1 MSQMKIKLDGKE
13 IEVKKGISGEELIAM
28 QGLKDVI
35 ALEIDNKLVD
45 LSTTITTPCTI
56 KTITL
61 KDQKGMEIFWHS
73 SAHVLAA
80 AVRKLY
86 PNAKPTIGPPI
97 ENGFYYDFADLKI
110 SEEDLEKIEK
120 EALKI
125 IESNAKPERRIVS
138 KEEALELFKDNK
150 YKKELIEEFSENG
163 EELTV
168 YDIAGFIDLCRGP
181 HLPSIGLIKAFKVL
195 KTSGAYWRG
204 DANNEQLT
212 RIYGISFPS
221 REELKQYLKQLEE
234 AEKRDHRKI
243 ARQLELFSIH
253 EEGPGFPFW
262 HPKGYRIYRAL
273 EEYMREL
280 LFREEYLEVKTP
292 MILNKKLW
300 LQSGHWDHYKEN
312 MYFTKIDNE
321 EYAVKPMNCPGHILI
336 YKTRVHSYKE
346 FPLRMAEFGLVHR
359 HELSGV
365 LSGLFRVRCFT
376 QDDAHIFCRE
386 DQIKQEIRNILRLI
400 NEIYSTLGFK
410 YKTNLSTRPED
421 YMGRLELWNK
431 AEQAL
436 KEALKEEG
444 MSYEIKEGEGA
455 FYGPKI
461 DFEITDALGREWQ
474 CATIQLDF
482 QMPERF
488 DLTYMGED
496 GTMNHRP
503 VMIHRAIY
511 GSLERFIGI
520 LIEHFAGKMPLW
532 LSPEHVRI
540 IPVADRHLSYAE
552 KIRQELKKNKF
563 YATIDDRDASLNKK
577 IREAQL
583 EKVNYIVVVGDK
595 EVEEGT
601 VNIRARDNK
610 FQLTTTIEKFIEGL
624 RKEREEK
631 ILEAKK
637 EYFE

>member
-1 MSQMKIKLDGKE
+1 MKIKLNGKE
-13 IEVKKGISGEELIAM
+13 IEVKKGISGEELIEM

-61 KDQKGMEIFWHS
+61 KDQKGMEIFWHT

-125 IESNAKPERRIVS
+125 IESNAKPERKIIS

-150 YKKELIEEFSENG
+150 FKKELIEEFSENG

-346 FPLRMAEFGLVHR
+346 FPLRIAEFGLVHR

-376 QDDAHIFCRE
+376 QDDAHVFCRE

-400 NEIYSTLGFK
+400 NEIYTTLGFK
-410 YKTNLSTRPED
+410 YKINLSTRPED

-436 KEALKEEG
+436 KDALEEEG

-511 GSLERFIGI
+511 GSLERFIGV

-540 IPVADRHLSYAE
+540 IPLADRHTDYAK
-552 KIRQELKKNKF
+552 KIRRELKKNKF

-583 EKVNYIVVVGDK
+583 EKVNYVVVVGDK

-631 ILEAKK
+631 LLEAKK

>member
-1 MSQMKIKLDGKE
+1 MKIKLNGKE

-540 IPVADRHLSYAE
+540 IPVDDRHLSYAE

-583 EKVNYIVVVGDK
+583 EKVNYVIVVGDK